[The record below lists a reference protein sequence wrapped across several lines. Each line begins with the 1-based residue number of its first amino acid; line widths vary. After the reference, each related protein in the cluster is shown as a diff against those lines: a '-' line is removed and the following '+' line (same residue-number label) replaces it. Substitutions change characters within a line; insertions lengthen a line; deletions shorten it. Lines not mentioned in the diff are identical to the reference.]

1 MQSLIQFRVASRPL
15 EVPRLPSDDAI
26 YSARCAHPAQDGLFC
41 TPSYNIPL
49 SAADPCCSP
58 DRDKSGGGRT
68 ALLSASPSPLVIH
81 APPHFPGT
89 MPPIPPPPADP
100 PVEAGAADAR
110 LAAFRAQLAASGLDA
125 FVIPTA
131 DPHNSEGPP
140 PAFARR
146 SFLSGFT
153 GSAGTALVSATG
165 AWLWTDG
172 RYFLQASRELSTS
185 WTLMRSG
192 LGDTPT
198 LAAHL
203 GAVIPS
209 GGVVGIDPLV
219 HSIDGARELAEA
231 LTGKAKGGGATGS
244 AGGTEGSAKDG
255 PSPRRLQHVAAN
267 PVDAVWAAARPP
279 LPTSKARVHH
289 LKYAGMGVAEKLGR
303 LREAMA
309 EEGGGCEG
317 GGKGVDLHVVSMLD
331 EVAWLT
337 NIRGSDVPNTPTVL
351 AYASVGLDTAVLY
364 TSPDKVGADV
374 ASALQSAGVEVR
386 PYDAVLSDTAAA
398 AAAHKRVWLDP
409 TSTSVALYDAAC
421 GKTAGGKGSP
431 NQGRVVLKPTPVS
444 MFKAVKNEAE
454 MAGMRAA
461 HVRDSAALSAFLAWL
476 STTLTAGKAVVTEL
490 SASAKLETYRAAQDG
505 FLFPSF
511 ETISGVG
518 PNGAVIH
525 YSATKAGSTTPVT
538 TAQIYLLDSG
548 GQYVDG
554 TTDVTRTSHFGAP
567 SRHERACFTRV
578 LQGHIALA
586 SAVFP
591 AGTTG
596 LMLDGYARRPLWAAG
611 LDYRHGT
618 GHGVGAGLNVH
629 EGPQSIS
636 PRPGSN
642 KWGIV
647 AGMVVSNEPGYYQEG
662 EDGFGI
668 RIENLVEV
676 VEVATKHRFGEGPYL
691 GFKELTLVPIDRSL
705 ILTEMLNVEE
715 MAWVDAYHTRVRDEV
730 GPAMPCG
737 DTVASDWLQVNT
749 EPLVPAAA

>member
-1 MQSLIQFRVASRPL
+1 MLH
-15 EVPRLPSDDAI
+15 PSDRSATP
-26 YSARCAHPAQDGLFC
+26 STVLLATQLGCSSSSFFPLTPTCPLLSRWGVARCFLYF
-41 TPSYNIPL
+41 L
-49 SAADPCCSP
+49 
-58 DRDKSGGGRT
+58 
-68 ALLSASPSPLVIH
+68 
-81 APPHFPGT
+81 T
-89 MPPIPPPPADP
+89 MPPVPPPPTDP
-100 PVEAGAADAR
+100 PVDTSVADAR
-110 LAAFRAQLAASGLDA
+110 LAAFRAQLVADGLDA
-125 FVIPTA
+125 FVIPSA
-131 DPHNSEGPP
+131 DPHNSECPP
-140 PAFARR
+140 AAFARR
-146 SFLSGFT
+146 SFLSGFS
-153 GSAGTALVSATG
+153 GSAGTALVTATG

-172 RYFLQASRELSTS
+172 RYFLQATRELSPS

-203 GAVIPS
+203 DKVILP

-231 LTGKAKGGGATGS
+231 LAGKGKGGG
-244 AGGTEGSAKDG
+244 KDG
-255 PSPRRLQHVAAN
+255 ATERAQEAVNDTPARRRLHHVMVN
-267 PVDAVWAAARPP
+267 PVDTVWGADRPA
-279 LPTSKARVHH
+279 LPTGKARVHH
-289 LKYAGMGVAEKLGR
+289 LKYAGVGVAEKLGR
-303 LREAMA
+303 VREAMA
-309 EEGGGCEG
+309 EESGGSDGGGG
-317 GGKGVDLHVVSMLD
+317 GVDIHVVSMLD

-337 NIRGSDVPNTPTVL
+337 NIRGSDVPYTPTVL
-351 AYASVGLDTAVLY
+351 AYAAVGVETAVLY
-364 TSPDKVGADV
+364 TSPDKVGDDV
-374 ASALQSAGVEVR
+374 ASALRSAGVEVR
-386 PYDAVLSDTAAA
+386 AYEVILGDVASAAA
-398 AAAHKRVWLDP
+398 ACKRIWLDP
-409 TSTSVALYDAAC
+409 VSTSVALYDAAC
-421 GKTAGGKGSP
+421 GKGAGGEGAP
-431 NQGRVVLKPTPVS
+431 NKGRVVLKPTPVS
-444 MFKAVKNEAE
+444 MFKAVKNQAE
-454 MAGMRAA
+454 MSGMRAA
-461 HVRDSAALSAFLAWL
+461 HVRDSAALSSFLAWL
-476 STTLTAGKAVVTEL
+476 SATLSAGTEAVTEL
-490 SASAKLETYRAAQDG
+490 SASAKLDTYRKAQDG

-525 YSATKAGSTTPVT
+525 YSAAKAGSTTPVT
-538 TAQIYLLDSG
+538 TAQMYLLDSG

-554 TTDVTRTSHFGAP
+554 TTDVTRTSHFGTP

-578 LQGHIALA
+578 LQGHIALS

-676 VEVATKHRFGEGPYL
+676 VEVTTKHRFGEAPYL
-691 GFKELTLVPIDRSL
+691 GFRELTLVPVDRSL
-705 ILTEMLNVEE
+705 ILTEMLSAEE
-715 MAWVDAYHTRVRDEV
+715 VAWVDAYHARVRAEV
-730 GPAMPCG
+730 GPALPPD
-737 DTVASDWLQVNT
+737 DTVASEWLRANT
-749 EPLVPAAA
+749 EPLIAAA

>member
-1 MQSLIQFRVASRPL
+1 
-15 EVPRLPSDDAI
+15 
-26 YSARCAHPAQDGLFC
+26 
-41 TPSYNIPL
+41 
-49 SAADPCCSP
+49 
-58 DRDKSGGGRT
+58 
-68 ALLSASPSPLVIH
+68 
-81 APPHFPGT
+81 
-89 MPPIPPPPADP
+89 MPPVPPPPTDP
-100 PVEAGAADAR
+100 PVDTAAADAR
-110 LAAFRAQLAASGLDA
+110 LAAFRSQLVANGLDA
-125 FVIPTA
+125 FVVPTA
-131 DPHNSEGPP
+131 DPHNSECPP

-146 SFLSGFT
+146 SFLSGFS
-153 GSAGTALVSATG
+153 GSAGTALVTATG

-172 RYFLQASRELSTS
+172 RYFLQASRELSPA

-203 GAVIPS
+203 DAVIPP

-231 LTGKAKGGGATGS
+231 LAGKGKGG
-244 AGGTEGSAKDG
+244 EKDG
-255 PSPRRLQHVAAN
+255 AVEKAEGTAGHAPARRRLHHVAVN
-267 PVDAVWAAARPP
+267 PVDTVWGAARPA

-289 LKYAGMGVAEKLGR
+289 LKYAGVGVAEKLGR
-303 LREAMA
+303 VREAMV
-309 EEGGGCEG
+309 EEGGGGDG
-317 GGKGVDLHVVSMLD
+317 GGGGVDLHVVSMLD

-337 NIRGSDVPNTPTVL
+337 NIRGSDVPYTPTVL
-351 AYASVGLDTAVLY
+351 AYAAVGVESAVLY
-364 TSPDKVGADV
+364 ISPDKVGDEV
-374 ASALQSAGVEVR
+374 ASALRSSGVEVR
-386 PYDAVLSDTAAA
+386 PYDAILVDVAAA
-398 AAAHKRVWLDP
+398 ATARKRIWLDP
-409 TSTSVALYDAAC
+409 VSTSVAVYDAAC
-421 GKTAGGKGSP
+421 GNEAGVEGTP
-431 NQGRVVLKPTPVS
+431 NKARVVLKPTPIS

-454 MAGMRAA
+454 MSGMRAA
-461 HVRDSAALSAFLAWL
+461 HVRDSAALSSFLAWL
-476 STTLTAGKAVVTEL
+476 SATLTAGTETVTEL
-490 SASAKLETYRAAQDG
+490 SASAKLDSYRKAQDG

-538 TAQIYLLDSG
+538 TAQMYLLDSG

-554 TTDVTRTSHFGAP
+554 TTDVTRTSHFGTP

-578 LQGHIALA
+578 LQGHIALS

-642 KWGIV
+642 KWGLV

-662 EDGFGI
+662 EGGFGI

-676 VEVATKHRFGEGPYL
+676 VEVATKHRFGDGPYL
-691 GFKELTLVPIDRSL
+691 GFKELTLVPVDRSL
-705 ILTEMLNVEE
+705 ILTEMLSAEE
-715 MAWVDAYHTRVRDEV
+715 VAWVDAYHARVRAEV
-730 GPAMPCG
+730 GPALST
-737 DTVASDWLQVNT
+737 DDVVASEWLQVNT
-749 EPLVPAAA
+749 EPLVAAA